1 MTMMMTIEKIK
12 HVLAEIKEEPALAA
26 SLTERS
32 RILDELALDSLQLTI
47 LLMKLE
53 DEFGIELNYEA
64 FDINQMADVST
75 LAAFVRG
82 HGRSP
87 ETSSC

>member
-1 MTMMMTIEKIK
+1 MTTTIEKIK

-26 SLTERS
+26 SLTDKS

-53 DEFGIELNYEA
+53 DEFEIELDYET
-64 FDINQMADVST
+64 FDINHMADVST
-75 LAAFVRG
+75 LAAFVRA
-82 HGRSP
+82 HGRP
-87 ETSSC
+87 TETSPC